1 MIGWA
6 KIKQASEYA
15 GVSPR
20 TLREWLK
27 QGLKHTR
34 LPSGMILIKLTSI
47 DEWLES
53 FSVNDDQ
60 VDQLVNDI
68 CTGLDIHK

>member
-20 TLREWLK
+20 TMRDWLK
-27 QGLKHTR
+27 QGLPHSR
-34 LPSGMILIKLTSI
+34 LPTGTILIKLTWI

-53 FSVNDDQ
+53 FSVGENQ
-60 VDQLVNDI
+60 VDRIVEEIFQDI
-68 CTGLDIHK
+68 NNA

>member
-1 MIGWA
+1 LNGWA
-6 KIKQASEYA
+6 KIKQASRYA

-20 TLREWLK
+20 TFRGWLK

-53 FSVNDDQ
+53 FSVDGDQ
-60 VDQLVNDI
+60 VNQVVSDI
-68 CTGLDIHK
+68 FKELE